1 MVGGSTTGTT
11 MAMIPVFEEAQV
23 PFISLGGAIE
33 IVDPVRKYVF
43 KTPHTDKMACEKI
56 FDNLKQRKLTKIG
69 MISGTDG
76 FGASMRAQCTK
87 AAPAYGIEIV
97 AEETYGPRDSD
108 MTAQLTKLKGAAGIQ
123 AVVNPGDEIL
133 IPAPY
138 WVSYS
143 DMALL
148 AGGVP
153 KLIPTNETTGF
164 RITAEQLE
172 AALTAKTRV
181 FVLNSPCNPTGASY
195 AKDELLAIARV
206 LEKHSCLV
214 IADDIYEK
222 IVYDDFQV
230 HNIVALNPAL
240 RERTVI
246 INGVSKTYAMTGW
259 RIGYAIGPADV
270 ISAAAKIQSQST
282 SNATSIAQAAA
293 LEAIRGSQ
301 DEVPTMV
308 REFQQRRD
316 VIVDRLNAVE
326 GIRCLKPQ
334 GAFYVFPN
342 IAPLLS
348 KTGNGK
354 KLGSPCDVADY
365 LLEEAKVAVVPG
377 EDFGSQ
383 QHIRFSYATS
393 LEDIEK
399 GCKRIHAAVK
409 KLN

>member
-1 MVGGSTTGTT
+1 MTTIAERTKLIKPSVT
-11 MAMIPVFEEAQV
+11 
-23 PFISLGGAIE
+23 LAIAAKAGKLRSE
-33 IVDPVRKYVF
+33 GIDVVNFSAGEPDF
-43 KTPHTDKMACEKI
+43 DTPDHI
-56 FDNLKQRKLTKIG
+56 
-69 MISGTDG
+69 
-76 FGASMRAQCTK
+76 K
-87 AAPAYGIEIV
+87 AAAVEALRKGMTKYTDVKGIEPLRAAIV
-97 AEETYGPRDSD
+97 HKYEQEYALRYRKEDVLVSC
-108 MTAQLTKLKGAAGIQ
+108 GAKHSLYNVFQ
-123 AVVNPGDEIL
+123 AVINPGDEIL

-148 AGGVP
+148 AEGIP
-153 KLIPTNETTGF
+153 KFIQTSEATGF

-172 AALTAKTRV
+172 AALTPRTKI

-195 AKDELLAIARV
+195 AADELLAIARV

-240 RERTVI
+240 RDRTVI

-259 RIGYAIGPADV
+259 RIGYAIGPAEI

-293 LEAIRGSQ
+293 LEAINGPQ
-301 DEVPTMV
+301 DDVMTMV
-308 REFQQRRD
+308 REFHKRRN
-316 VIVDRLNAVE
+316 VIVDRLNAIQ
-326 GIRCLKPQ
+326 GMRCLKPQ

-342 IAPLLS
+342 VSALLGR
-348 KTGNGK
+348 TANGK
-354 KLGSPCDVADY
+354 KLASPCDLADY

-377 EDFGSQ
+377 EDFGSKE
-383 QHIRFSYATS
+383 HIRFSYATA

-399 GCKRIHAAVK
+399 GCKRIAAAVG
-409 KLN
+409 KLQ

>member
-1 MVGGSTTGTT
+1 V
-11 MAMIPVFEEAQV
+11 
-23 PFISLGGAIE
+23 
-33 IVDPVRKYVF
+33 K
-43 KTPHTDKMACEKI
+43 
-56 FDNLKQRKLTKIG
+56 
-69 MISGTDG
+69 
-76 FGASMRAQCTK
+76 
-87 AAPAYGIEIV
+87 GIEPLRAAIV
-97 AEETYGPRDSD
+97 HKYEREHGLSYRKEDVLVSC
-108 MTAQLTKLKGAAGIQ
+108 GAKHSVYNVLQ
-123 AVVNPGDEIL
+123 AIVNPGDEIL

-164 RITAEQLE
+164 RITAEQLG

-195 AKDELLAIARV
+195 DKDELLAIARV

-240 RERTVI
+240 RDQTVI

-259 RIGYAIGPADV
+259 RIGYAIGPADI

-282 SNATSIAQAAA
+282 SNPTSIAQAAA
-293 LEAIRGSQ
+293 LEAISGPQ
-301 DEVPTMV
+301 IEVDRMV
-308 REFQQRRD
+308 REFKQRRD
-316 VIVDRLNAVE
+316 VIVDKLNALP
-326 GIRCLKPQ
+326 GIHCLKPQ

-342 IAPLLS
+342 VSSLLGR
-348 KTGNGK
+348 TANGK
-354 KLGSPCDVADY
+354 KLDSPCDFADY

-377 EDFGSQ
+377 EDFGSKE
-383 QHIRFSYATS
+383 HIRFSYATA
-393 LEDIEK
+393 LADIEK
-399 GCKRIHAAVK
+399 GCKRIAAAVG
-409 KLN
+409 KLQ

>member
-1 MVGGSTTGTT
+1 MTTIAERTKLIKPSVT
-11 MAMIPVFEEAQV
+11 
-23 PFISLGGAIE
+23 LAIAAKAGKLRSE
-33 IVDPVRKYVF
+33 GIDVVNFSAGEPDF
-43 KTPHTDKMACEKI
+43 DTPDHI
-56 FDNLKQRKLTKIG
+56 
-69 MISGTDG
+69 
-76 FGASMRAQCTK
+76 K
-87 AAPAYGIEIV
+87 AAAVEALRKGMTKYTDVKGIEPLRAAIV
-97 AEETYGPRDSD
+97 HKYEREHGLSYRKEDVLVSC
-108 MTAQLTKLKGAAGIQ
+108 GAKHSIYNVLQ
-123 AVVNPGDEIL
+123 AIVNPGDEIL

-153 KLIPTNETTGF
+153 KLIQTNEATGF

-195 AKDELLAIARV
+195 DKDELLAITRV
-206 LEKHSCLV
+206 LEKHNCLV
-214 IADDIYEK
+214 VADDIYEK

-240 RERTVI
+240 RDQTVI

-259 RIGYAIGPADV
+259 RIGYAIGPADI

-282 SNATSIAQAAA
+282 SNPTAIAQAAA
-293 LEAIRGSQ
+293 LEAISGPQ
-301 DEVPTMV
+301 IEVGRMV
-308 REFQQRRD
+308 REFKQRRD
-316 VIVDRLNAVE
+316 VIVDNLNALP
-326 GIRCLKPQ
+326 GIHCLKPQ

-342 IAPLLS
+342 VSNLL
-348 KTGNGK
+348 GRMANGK
-354 KLGSPCDVADY
+354 KLASPCDFADY

-377 EDFGSQ
+377 EDFGSKE
-383 QHIRFSYATS
+383 HIRFSYATA

-399 GCKRIHAAVK
+399 GCKRIAAAVG
-409 KLN
+409 KLQ